1 MYVPMK
7 DILTHASENNYAC
20 IAACGVDLEMVR
32 GLIAAADK
40 KSPSYY
46 HNGRDADGAHGNP
59 SAYDPIDKN
68 LGRSDAIADRGMP

>member
-40 KSPSYY
+40 KKPLLLS
-46 HNGRDADGAHGNP
+46 
-59 SAYDPIDKN
+59 
-68 LGRSDAIADRGMP
+68 